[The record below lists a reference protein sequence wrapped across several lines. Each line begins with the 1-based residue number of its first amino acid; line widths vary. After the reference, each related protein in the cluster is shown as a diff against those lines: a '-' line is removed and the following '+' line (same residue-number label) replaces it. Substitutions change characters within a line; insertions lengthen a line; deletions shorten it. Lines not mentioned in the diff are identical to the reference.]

1 VALKVTRVPTLLLVR
16 HGRTSAN
23 AGGVL
28 AGWTPGVTLDET
40 GTAQARA
47 LGERMAALPLA
58 AAVSSPLERCL
69 QTTRAILAG
78 RDGASAPPLVQDPR
92 LGEAHYGDWTGAE
105 LKKVAKDPLWRVV
118 QAHPSAA
125 VFPSRDGGEPGES
138 LRAMQARAVDAIREG
153 DARVAAE
160 HGPDALWLAC
170 SHGDVIKAVVADALG
185 LHLDLFQ
192 RLVVDPASVTVL
204 RYTEVR
210 PFLLRLNDTGGDLT
224 GLRPPKR
231 RRRSRRVSSDAVVG
245 GGAGAP

>member
-1 VALKVTRVPTLLLVR
+1 MARVPTLLLVR
-16 HGRTSAN
+16 HGRTAAN

-28 AGWTPGVTLDET
+28 AGWTPGVALDDA
-40 GTAQARA
+40 GAAQARG
-47 LGERMAALPLA
+47 LGERMAGLPLA

-69 QTTRAILAG
+69 QTVAAVLAG
-78 RDGASAPPLVQDPR
+78 RDGTSEPVVAQDAR

-105 LKKVAKDPLWRVV
+105 LKKLAKNPMWRVV

-138 LRAMQARAVDAIREG
+138 LRAMQARAVDAVREW
-153 DARVAAE
+153 DARVSAE
-160 HGPDALWLAC
+160 HGPDAMWLAC

-204 RYTEVR
+204 RYTDLR
-210 PFLLRLNDTGGDLT
+210 PFLLRLNDTGGDLR
-224 GLRPPKR
+224 GLHPPKR
-231 RRRSRRVSSDAVVG
+231 RRRSRGASSDAVVG